1 MEKAIKSLEE
11 LLRLLERDIEEQEET
26 CDFDRGYLFG
36 VKVCIKR
43 LENQNKKGE

>member
-1 MEKAIKSLEE
+1 MEKAIKSLEK
-11 LLRLLERDIEEQEET
+11 LLRLLEEDIEEQEEV
-26 CDFDRGYLFG
+26 CDFDKGYLFG